1 MTITDH
7 FRHSVYDYSIE
18 QIVFADGTVLTSQDI
33 RDKSVSDQ
41 KSSGTV
47 KGSADV
53 ENYVHS
59 LGDGS
64 YRITDLSHGS
74 NTDTLTFTGVN
85 VGDVTFGVN
94 AGYDLVVTLTNGETV
109 TITDHFDGTQYSN
122 DASNNIE
129 DMERI
134 VFADGTVLNQAD
146 ILAKMLEDTV
156 LTQVSA
162 GDDVVKGTHFTD
174 VINAGTGNDTLDGG
188 KGADQYIYRLGDG
201 NDVIRDFSYG
211 NENDTLAFAD
221 VNVDDVIFGVN
232 AGYDLVVTLTNGET
246 ITITDHFDGTFY
258 SGVSS
263 SRYDMERIVFA
274 DGTEL
279 DQSDILT
286 KTIVDNVQAQV
297 SDGDDVIA
305 GTHFAEVID
314 AGAGDDS
321 VSAGDRNDRITGGLG
336 HDTLDGGEG
345 TDTYFYSL
353 GDGNDIIKDFS
364 YSSSEHDRLV
374 LSDIRADEVSFAQN
388 AGQDLVI
395 TLSNGETITITDHF
409 RNSQSDMEEFVFADG
424 AVVSNLRFGDAGHN
438 SLAGSA
444 DFDYL
449 AGQGGNDVLSGL
461 DGDDSLFGGDGF
473 DRLYGGAGHDT
484 LYGGNARDFLF
495 GGAGNDEL
503 HLGAPGWHAQ
513 IASGGA
519 GNDTYVINRGEGFA
533 GVGYEHATGGYDRI
547 IFEDINFDE
556 LSIRQHPN
564 AAFTG
569 SVIFAGAGVNI
580 HVNGGNPADG
590 RQHHIEEFVF
600 ADMTLTAEE
609 LMMLF

>member
-1 MTITDH
+1 MRPLGVVECHPVLDDALSLEAIADLFEVDRLLLQRPPQPFDEDVVEVSASTIHRDAH
-7 FRHSVYDYSIE
+7 ACRGQRRDPRRGNDWLSGH
-18 QIVFADGTVLTSQDI
+18 DGED
-33 RDKSVSDQ
+33 
-41 KSSGTV
+41 
-47 KGSADV
+47 
-53 ENYVHS
+53 S
-59 LGDGS
+59 LFGD
-64 YRITDLSHGS
+64 
-74 NTDTLTFTGVN
+74 
-85 VGDVTFGVN
+85 
-94 AGYDLVVTLTNGETV
+94 
-109 TITDHFDGTQYSN
+109 
-122 DASNNIE
+122 
-129 DMERI
+129 
-134 VFADGTVLNQAD
+134 
-146 ILAKMLEDTV
+146 
-156 LTQVSA
+156 A
-162 GDDVVKGTHFTD
+162 GDD
-174 VINAGTGNDTLDGG
+174 AL
-188 KGADQYIYRLGDG
+188 
-201 NDVIRDFSYG
+201 YG
-211 NENDTLAFAD
+211 W
-221 VNVDDVIFGVN
+221 
-232 AGYDLVVTLTNGET
+232 
-246 ITITDHFDGTFY
+246 
-258 SGVSS
+258 S
-263 SRYDMERIVFA
+263 
-274 DGTEL
+274 
-279 DQSDILT
+279 
-286 KTIVDNVQAQV
+286 
-297 SDGDDVIA
+297 GDDA
-305 GTHFAEVID
+305 LY
-314 AGAGDDS
+314 
-321 VSAGDRNDRITGGLG
+321 GGVG
-336 HDTLDGGEG
+336 HDTLDGGTG
-345 TDTYFYSL
+345 ADTYFYSL
-353 GDGNDIIKDFS
+353 GDGNDTINDLS
-364 YSSSEHDRLV
+364 QSSSEHDRLV

-388 AGQDLVI
+388 ADEDLVI

-484 LYGGNARDFLF
+484 LYGGDARDFLF